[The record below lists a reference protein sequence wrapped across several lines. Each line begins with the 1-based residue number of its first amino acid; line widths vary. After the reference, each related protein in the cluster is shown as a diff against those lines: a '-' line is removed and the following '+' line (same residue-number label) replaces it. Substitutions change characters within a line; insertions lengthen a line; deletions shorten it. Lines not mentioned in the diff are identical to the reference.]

1 MKKFD
6 RILKETY
13 RLILEQDPNAPV
25 DPNMDPNAAMDPN
38 MGADLG
44 AATPETPQPEG
55 VLSPAGE
62 VALTELIYY
71 ALFIDPKDVSDGQ
84 RSQLEGLLP
93 GGADDISPDNS
104 KEVVNILK
112 QIVKDE
118 NPNLAIASSEE
129 TDMKV
134 IDALPEI

>member
-13 RLILEQDPNAPV
+13 RLIIEQDPNAPV
-25 DPNMDPNAAMDPN
+25 DPNIDPS

-44 AATPETPQPEG
+44 AATPEPAQPEG

-84 RSQLEGLLP
+84 KSQLESLLP
-93 GGADDISPDNS
+93 GGAGDISPNNT
-104 KEVVNILK
+104 KEVLNILR